1 MATDVTDVADENV
14 QVEFAPFE
22 VPAGTP
28 VGAAM
33 RELDLPNKGDNAIVV
48 VQDEAG
54 ELKDLS
60 HVPSETATFTPVPA
74 NTELGRSVI
83 RHSCAH
89 VLAQAVQAEFPGT
102 KLGIGPAINDGF
114 YYDFDVAEPFTPE
127 DLKKLEKR
135 MKKIIKQGQ
144 KFVRGVYESA
154 DVASEKLANE
164 PYKLELI
171 QDKGNVD
178 PDSDEA
184 TEVGAGELTHYDN
197 VNPRTGDV
205 EWFDLCR
212 GPHVP
217 TTKYI
222 PAFALTRSS
231 AAYWRGDQKNAGLQR
246 VYGTAWESK
255 EKLAEYMTMLE
266 EAEKRDH
273 RRLGNEMDL
282 FSFPDEVGSGLPVFH
297 PDGGIVRMVMEEHSR
312 QRHLKAGY
320 SFVNT
325 PHVTKGDLFKKSG
338 HLDWYADGMF
348 PPMQLDGEVD
358 EDGNVTKQAVDY
370 YVKPMNCPMHN
381 LIFDSRGRSYRELP
395 LRLFEFGTVYRYEK
409 SGVVHGLT
417 RARGFTQD
425 DAHIYCTEDQLEE
438 ELTSV
443 LEFII
448 SLLKDYG
455 LDDFYLE
462 LSTKDPE
469 KYIGDDDIW
478 DRSTNILRSVA
489 EKSGLE
495 LVPDPAGAAFYGP
508 KISVQARDA
517 IGRTWQMSTVQLDF
531 NLPERFNLEYT
542 GPDGAKTRPVMIH
555 RALFG
560 SIERFFGVLLEHYA
574 GAFPAWLAPHQ
585 VVGIPVADE
594 FADHLEGIVSK
605 LRESGIRAEV
615 DHSDD
620 RMQKKI
626 RTHTTGKVPF
636 MLLAGAR
643 DVEAGAVSFRFLD
656 GTQVNGVPVDEAV
669 ELITNWVAEKLN
681 AQPSEEAIAAR
692 RG

>member
-1 MATDVTDVADENV
+1 MTNNDQTHLAAQAFT
-14 QVEFAPFE
+14 
-22 VPAGTP
+22 VPANTP
-28 VGAAM
+28 AGVAM
-33 RELDLPNKGDNAIVV
+33 RELSLPNKGPEAVV
-48 VQDEAG
+48 CVQSEDG
-54 ELKDLS
+54 SLKDLS
-60 HVPSETATFTPVPA
+60 FTPDVDTTVTPVTA

-89 VLAQAVQAEFPGT
+89 VLAQAVQIEFPGT
-102 KLGIGPAINDGF
+102 KLGIGPAIEGGF
-114 YYDFDVAEPFTPE
+114 YYDFDAAEPFTPE
-127 DLKKLEKR
+127 DLKLLERR

-144 KFVRGVYESA
+144 KFVRGVYPSA
-154 DVASEKLANE
+154 EAAAEDLADE
-164 PYKLELI
+164 PYKLELV

-184 TEVGAGELTHYDN
+184 TEVGHGELTHYDN
-197 VNPRTGDV
+197 VNPRTNEV
-205 EWFDLCR
+205 EWRDLCR

-231 AAYWRGDQKNAGLQR
+231 AAYWRGNQNNAGLQR
-246 VYGTAWESK
+246 IYGTAWESK
-255 EKLAEYMTMLE
+255 EKLDEHMLMLA

-273 RRLGNEMDL
+273 RRLGNELDL
-282 FSFPDEVGSGLPVFH
+282 FSFPEEVGSGLPVFH

-312 QRHLKAGY
+312 QRHLEAGY

-325 PHVTKGDLFKKSG
+325 PHLTKGELFEKSG
-338 HLDWYADGMF
+338 HLDWYADGMY
-348 PPMQLDGEVD
+348 PPMQLDGETDD
-358 EDGNVTKQAVDY
+358 EGNVTKQAVDY

-425 DAHIYCTEDQLEE
+425 DAHIYCTEEQLED

-448 SLLKDYG
+448 SLLRDYG

-478 DRSTNILRSVA
+478 ERSTSILESVA
-489 EKSGLE
+489 TKSGLE

-531 NLPERFNLEYT
+531 NLPERFDLEYT
-542 GPDGAKTRPVMIH
+542 SSDGSKKRPVMIH

-585 VVGIPVADE
+585 VVGIPVADD
-594 FADHLEGIVSK
+594 FAGHLDGIIQQ
-605 LRESGIRAEV
+605 LRARGIRAEV

-626 RTHTTGKVPF
+626 RTHTTHKVPF

-643 DVEAGAVSFRFLD
+643 DVEANAVSFRFLD
-656 GTQVNGVPVDEAV
+656 GTQINGVGVDEAV
-669 ELITNWVAEKLN
+669 ELITNWVDEKFN
-681 AQPSEEAIAAR
+681 EQPTKELVEQRQADQ
-692 RG
+692 